1 MVYFNTV
8 IVYANVWYSLKNM
21 LVTVGITR
29 QGPAQSMPWLAD
41 LVESNEGAWSLLPVQ
56 CLCEF
61 LLHQAAEELSA
72 SASGGH
78 SGADAM
84 EDGGNKMTKRKER
97 RQKQLQLIQHLGLLL
112 KDPSQTPDSCREVLD
127 YLMRRLGAQ
136 QALARQ
142 QAAAV
147 SYKLLQESYVEE

>member
-1 MVYFNTV
+1 
-8 IVYANVWYSLKNM
+8 
-21 LVTVGITR
+21 
-29 QGPAQSMPWLAD
+29 MPWLAD

-61 LLHQAAEELSA
+61 LLHQAAAEEISA
-72 SASGGH
+72 AQL

-84 EDGGNKMTKRKER
+84 DDSGNKLTKRKER
-97 RQKQLQLIQHLGLLL
+97 RHKQQQLIQHLGLLL
-112 KDPSQTPDSCREVLD
+112 KDPNQTPDSCREVLD

-147 SYKLLQESYVEE
+147 IISYSVLLISYIS

>member
-1 MVYFNTV
+1 
-8 IVYANVWYSLKNM
+8 
-21 LVTVGITR
+21 
-29 QGPAQSMPWLAD
+29 MPWLAD

-61 LLHQAAEELSA
+61 LLHQAAEEISA
-72 SASGGH
+72 AQL

-84 EDGGNKMTKRKER
+84 DDSGNKLTKRKER
-97 RQKQLQLIQHLGLLL
+97 RHKQQQLIQHLGLLL
-112 KDPSQTPDSCREVLD
+112 KDPNQTPDSCREVLD

-147 SYKLLQESYVEE
+147 IFSCSILLILCISQCVSDN